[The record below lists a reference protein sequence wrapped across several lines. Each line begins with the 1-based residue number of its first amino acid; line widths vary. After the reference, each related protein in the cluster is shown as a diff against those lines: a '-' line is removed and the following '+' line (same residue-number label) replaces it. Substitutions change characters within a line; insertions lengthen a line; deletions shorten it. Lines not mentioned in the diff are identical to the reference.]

1 MFKLFSILLVISL
14 YLSPAWAQVTS
25 ATILGTVADAT
36 GAVLPGVEV
45 TATRT
50 ETGASRNSISDD
62 EGRYRFS
69 NLSLG
74 NYELVASLPGF
85 QTSVRTGIELT
96 LGRQAMVN
104 FTLSIGEISE
114 RVTVTGE
121 ASLIETTS
129 SSLGDLID
137 RQTVMEL
144 PLNGRD
150 LTTLLS
156 LGTGAANISS
166 RQSGNASRG
175 YSQKV
180 SIGGARPNDV
190 GVLLD
195 GTDTKGLDQS
205 VPSGV
210 SGNFIGS
217 EAVQEFRIEKNSY
230 SAEYGGASGGIINVV
245 TKAGTNNF
253 HGSLY
258 EFHRNDNLDAS
269 PFRAPI
275 ITDSSGAFVGKEKGE
290 FKRNQ
295 FGFSIGG
302 PIVTNKTFFFF
313 NFESFKERLTRTDQI
328 RVPTLEARTGVINGV
343 PVTGLDPTVLAW
355 FDHYP
360 LPGAGATDLG
370 NGITRESITNSQP
383 TNEEFYQGRVDH
395 QFSDSDSI
403 FIRLTWQD
411 SERINPFAIDRWK
424 IEDFVI
430 NRFSTIELQHIFS
443 PSLLNT
449 FRFGFNRRGIGTNGT
464 EDPLSDTSLRFVPE
478 SAWRAPLGAEY
489 VSGAINISGLSPVG
503 LGRAWADRK
512 TNSFEYMDD
521 ISYNR
526 GAHSLKFGFTWKRL
540 QLNGDNPSRPAGE
553 FRFRSLTD
561 FLRNVPRD
569 FRGDVSPE
577 GTSIRGLRMNI
588 VGWYIQ
594 DDYQFSPNLTFNLGF
609 RHEFYTVPNEVQ
621 GKLANLRDPLNDTA
635 VNYNAQINTG
645 EAWFNNPS
653 KASIMPRVGIAWD
666 PTGAGRTA
674 IRLGAGLF
682 YNHIQPDTFR
692 RAIFRTQPFAL
703 ETQVGG
709 STIRGGCSGQNGS
722 CFPNIFDKIVDEGL
736 GDPDLQIFPFDYMRN
751 PHMWQWNLNLQH
763 EVLPGTA
770 VSASYAGNRGLNIM
784 HQTNLNTGIADVVNG
799 RYVFPVGAQVRNQG
813 FPNLALLSQETST
826 DSWYHAVQLGL
837 QRRFQDGFQMQ
848 VSYTFSRTI
857 DESSQI
863 NSAFD
868 NNGGGVS
875 YYPDPD
881 MRRSLAAFHVANVFA
896 ASGVWQLP
904 FARTLDGL
912 AGGILDGWQLSAV
925 LKLADGP
932 PLSLSTEDTVI
943 DDLNISLET
952 PDQVGST
959 NNPVLGGADLYFDP
973 TAFAPPPA
981 RTIGNVG
988 RNTLHAAGLASLD
1001 LSLTKK
1007 TSVGENVTVEFRAEF
1022 FNIFNRTNLG
1032 LPETQV
1038 VENPV
1043 YNADG
1048 SVASFDIDPDAGFI
1062 DNATIKQREIQLGLR
1077 IVF

>member
-1 MFKLFSILLVISL
+1 MFKLFPILLVVSIFF
-14 YLSPAWAQVTS
+14 SPAWAQVTS
-25 ATILGTVADAT
+25 GTILGTVADAT
-36 GAVLPGVEV
+36 GAVLPGTEV
-45 TATRT
+45 TVTRT
-50 ETGASRNSISDD
+50 ETGASRTDISDD

-74 NYELVASLPGF
+74 NYEVVASLPGF
-85 QTSVRTGIELT
+85 QTSVRTGIALT
-96 LGRQAMVN
+96 LGQQAVVN
-104 FTLSIGEISE
+104 LTLAIGEISE
-114 RVTVTGE
+114 RVTVTGA

-129 SSLGDLID
+129 SSLGDLVD

-217 EAVQEFRIEKNSY
+217 EAVQEFKIEKNSY

-253 HGSLY
+253 HGSVY
-258 EFHRNDNLDAS
+258 WFHRNDNLDAS

-302 PIVTNKTFFFF
+302 PIVPNKTFFFF

-411 SERINPFAIDRWK
+411 SERINPFAIDRWE

-430 NRFSTIELQHIFS
+430 NRFSTIEHQHIFS

-489 VSGAINISGLSPVG
+489 VSGAINTSGLSPVG

-577 GTSIRGLRMNI
+577 GTSVRGLRMNV

-635 VNYNAQINTG
+635 VNYNAQINTD

-751 PHMWQWNLNLQH
+751 PHMWQWNLNIQH

-770 VSASYAGNRGLNIM
+770 ASASYAGNRGLNIM

-799 RYVFPVGAQVRNQG
+799 RYVFPVGAQVRNQA
-813 FPNLALLSQETST
+813 FPNLGLLSQETST

-904 FARTLDGL
+904 FARNLDGL

-932 PLSLSTEDTVI
+932 PLSVSTEDTVI

-1001 LSLTKK
+1001 FSLTKK

-1022 FNIFNRTNLG
+1022 FNVFNRTNLG

>member
-1 MFKLFSILLVISL
+1 MFKLFSILLVVSIFF
-14 YLSPAWAQVTS
+14 SPAWAQVTS
-25 ATILGTVADAT
+25 GTILGTVADAT
-36 GAVLPGVEV
+36 GAVLPGTEV
-45 TATRT
+45 TVTRT
-50 ETGASRNSISDD
+50 ETGASRTDISDD

-74 NYELVASLPGF
+74 NYEVVASLPGF
-85 QTSVRTGIELT
+85 QTSVRTGIALT
-96 LGRQAMVN
+96 LGQQAMVN
-104 FTLSIGEISE
+104 LTLAIGEISE
-114 RVTVTGE
+114 RVTVTGA

-129 SSLGDLID
+129 SSLGDLVD

-253 HGSLY
+253 HGSVY
-258 EFHRNDNLDAS
+258 WFHRNDNLDAS

-430 NRFSTIELQHIFS
+430 NRFSTIEHQHIFS

-489 VSGAINISGLSPVG
+489 VSGAINTSGLSPVG

-526 GAHSLKFGFTWKRL
+526 GAHSLKIGFTWKRL

-635 VNYNAQINTG
+635 VNYNAQINTD

-751 PHMWQWNLNLQH
+751 PHMYQWNLNIQH

-784 HQTNLNTGIADVVNG
+784 HQTNLNTGIADVVDG

-813 FPNLALLSQETST
+813 FPNLSLLSQETST

-881 MRRSLAAFHVANVFA
+881 MRRSLAAFHVANVFSA
-896 ASGVWQLP
+896 NGVWQLP
-904 FARTLDGL
+904 FARNLDGL
-912 AGGILDGWQLSAV
+912 AGGILDGWQVSAV

-988 RNTLHAAGLASLD
+988 RNTLTAAGLASLD
-1001 LSLTKK
+1001 FSLTKK

-1022 FNIFNRTNLG
+1022 FNTTSACPRLRLWKILCTTPMAALPLLTLIQTPG
-1032 LPETQV
+1032 LLTMQQSSSAKSSLVSE
-1038 VENPV
+1038 
-1043 YNADG
+1043 
-1048 SVASFDIDPDAGFI
+1048 SFS
-1062 DNATIKQREIQLGLR
+1062 RRL
-1077 IVF
+1077 

>member
-74 NYELVASLPGF
+74 NYEVVASLPGF

-245 TKAGTNNF
+245 TKSGTNNF

-275 ITDSSGAFVGKEKGE
+275 ITDSSGAFVGKERGE

-355 FDHYP
+355 FDHFP

-430 NRFSTIELQHIFS
+430 NRFSTIEQQHIFS

-751 PHMWQWNLNLQH
+751 PHMWQWNLNIQH

-912 AGGILDGWQLSAV
+912 AGGILDGWQVSAV

-1007 TSVGENVTVEFRAEF
+1007 TRVGENVTVEFRAEF